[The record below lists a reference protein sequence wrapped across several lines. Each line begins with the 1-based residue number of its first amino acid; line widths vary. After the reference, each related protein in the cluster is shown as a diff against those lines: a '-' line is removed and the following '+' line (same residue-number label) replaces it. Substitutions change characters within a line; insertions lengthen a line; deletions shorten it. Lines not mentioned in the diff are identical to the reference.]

1 MCEHV
6 IGRVS
11 AVVQCRFRIVII
23 FGHENFGNTGE
34 ADVEGTAFAW
44 KPDYIE
50 LGTGRNFS
58 PGVMQSVDFGMDH
71 ERVFVRLEFVVAYEF
86 PGICIE
92 QIVSEELFFTCVGDS
107 FIVKSGGCTVV
118 SGADNAS
125 VSADKN
131 GAHLRVLV
139 FGKACLGTHHLR
151 IDFVAKLCS
160 RTIHAKKYR
169 QNFNGELFLNLV
181 SMEKSNHFG
190 KVYLIGAGPGDPGLL
205 TVRGKSILEKADV
218 VVYDRLVSPGVL
230 SLCNPDAK
238 MVDVGKMPTHHKVKQ
253 SEINKLLVKFAVEM
267 PGATIARLKGGDP
280 FVFGR
285 GGEEALELVS
295 AGVEFEIV
303 PGVTSAIAV
312 PAYAGIPVSHRGI
325 ATSFHIIT
333 GHEKLDERTLAGSLQ
348 TRDERNVIPATE
360 PESLSSKPLG
370 LDFEALAR
378 CPGTLIFLMGI
389 ANMDFI
395 AHRLMECGK
404 DPKTP
409 LAFIEKGTTPKQRT
423 VMATLETA
431 GETIV
436 RENVTAPAITIMG
449 GVVELGK
456 TLAWKKNLPL
466 SGKRLVVTRAA
477 KQASGITAR
486 LTALGAEVIE
496 TPMIETRDVA
506 LSNWDDLANFDI
518 LAFTSTNGVESFFK
532 QLFDAGYDVRV
543 LAGKKIASVG
553 KITEKKLLEYG
564 IRCDYVPEDHT
575 GEGLGKLLAALNP
588 IPQST
593 EGATSHLTPRIL
605 LLQGN
610 LADDT
615 LLKLLPKATRWVV
628 YETLPVAELPE
639 WKREAVASADAVVF
653 ASTSAVENFVNLMS
667 NVKACHSERSEES
680 SASMGPSLVELAQD
694 DFIKKSPH
702 TSFCIGRMTE
712 SAARKHGFNTVTS
725 DETTMDSLVKKIV
738 EYYTTSPNH

>member
-1 MCEHV
+1 M
-6 IGRVS
+6 
-11 AVVQCRFRIVII
+11 
-23 FGHENFGNTGE
+23 EN
-34 ADVEGTAFAW
+34 
-44 KPDYIE
+44 
-50 LGTGRNFS
+50 
-58 PGVMQSVDFGMDH
+58 
-71 ERVFVRLEFVVAYEF
+71 
-86 PGICIE
+86 
-92 QIVSEELFFTCVGDS
+92 
-107 FIVKSGGCTVV
+107 
-118 SGADNAS
+118 
-125 VSADKN
+125 
-131 GAHLRVLV
+131 
-139 FGKACLGTHHLR
+139 
-151 IDFVAKLCS
+151 
-160 RTIHAKKYR
+160 
-169 QNFNGELFLNLV
+169 
-181 SMEKSNHFG
+181 SNHFG

-230 SLCNPDAK
+230 SLCNPKAK

-253 SEINKLLVKFAVEM
+253 SEINKLLVNFALEM
-267 PGATIARLKGGDP
+267 PGATVARLKGGDP

-285 GGEEALELVS
+285 GGEEALELVA
-295 AGVEFEIV
+295 AGVEFEVV

-333 GHEKLDERTLAGSLQ
+333 GHEKEVDSRKSEVGS
-348 TRDERNVIPATE
+348 DSVI
-360 PESLSSKPLG
+360 LSEVRSTKSKDPSQNLS
-370 LDFEALAR
+370 LDFENLAK
-378 CPGTLIFLMGI
+378 CQGTLIFLMGI

-395 AHRLMECGK
+395 ARRLIECGK

-409 LAFIEKGTTPKQRT
+409 LAFIEKGTTPNQRT

-477 KQASGITAR
+477 KQSSGITAR

-496 TPMIETRDVA
+496 TPMIETRSLGKPQTVCHPERSTVGAESKDPGLQGSVDFK
-506 LSNWDDLANFDI
+506 SLANFDI

-532 QLFDAGYDVRV
+532 QLFAAGYDVRV

-553 KITEKKLLEYG
+553 KITEKKLLEFG

-575 GEGLGKLLAALNP
+575 GEGLGLLLRDVVDKCEHV
-588 IPQST
+588 ILS
-593 EGATSHLTPRIL
+593 EERSSESKDLVESRIL

-615 LLKLLPKATRWVV
+615 LLKLLPKTTRWTV
-628 YETLPVAELPE
+628 YETLPVAELPD
-639 WKREAVASADAVVF
+639 WKREAIASADAIVF
-653 ASTSAVENFVNLMS
+653 ASSSAVENFVQISRL
-667 NVKACHSERSEES
+667 S
-680 SASMGPSLVELAQD
+680 SFVSRL
-694 DFIKKSPH
+694 
-702 TSFCIGRMTE
+702 SFCIGRLTE
-712 SAARKHGFNTVTS
+712 ATARKHGFETITS

-738 EYYTTSPNH
+738 EYYTMGENA

>member
-1 MCEHV
+1 M
-6 IGRVS
+6 
-11 AVVQCRFRIVII
+11 
-23 FGHENFGNTGE
+23 
-34 ADVEGTAFAW
+34 
-44 KPDYIE
+44 
-50 LGTGRNFS
+50 
-58 PGVMQSVDFGMDH
+58 SV
-71 ERVFVRLEFVVAYEF
+71 A
-86 PGICIE
+86 
-92 QIVSEELFFTCVGDS
+92 
-107 FIVKSGGCTVV
+107 
-118 SGADNAS
+118 
-125 VSADKN
+125 
-131 GAHLRVLV
+131 
-139 FGKACLGTHHLR
+139 
-151 IDFVAKLCS
+151 
-160 RTIHAKKYR
+160 
-169 QNFNGELFLNLV
+169 
-181 SMEKSNHFG
+181 G

-205 TVRGKSILEKADV
+205 TLRGKEILEKADV
-218 VVYDRLVSPGVL
+218 VVYDRLVSPAILGM
-230 SLCNPDAK
+230 CNPKAK

-253 SEINKLLVKFAVEM
+253 SEINKLLVQFACEK

-285 GGEEALELVS
+285 GGEEALELVA
-295 AGVEFEIV
+295 AGVEFEVV
-303 PGVTSAIAV
+303 PGITSAISV

-333 GHEKLDERTLAGSLQ
+333 GHEKAEAG
-348 TRDERNVIPATE
+348 D
-360 PESLSSKPLG
+360 SLS
-370 LDFEALAR
+370 LDFETLAK

-395 AHRLMECGK
+395 ARRLMECGK

-409 LAFIEKGTTPKQRT
+409 LAFIEKGTTPYQRT
-423 VMATLETA
+423 VMAALETA
-431 GETIV
+431 GETIA

-477 KQASGITAR
+477 KQASGISAR

-496 TPMIETRDVA
+496 TPMIETRTLDCPNVIPATCGERSRTKAGISSADFNA
-506 LSNWDDLANFDI
+506 LTNFDT

-532 QLFDAGYDVRV
+532 QLFAAGYDVRV

-575 GEGLGKLLAALNP
+575 GEGLGRLLASLP
-588 IPQST
+588 VDQS
-593 EGATSHLTPRIL
+593 RIL

-615 LLKLLPKATRWVV
+615 LLKFLPQATRWVV

-639 WKREAVASADAVVF
+639 WKREAVAGADAVVF
-653 ASTSAVENFVNLMS
+653 ASTSAVENFSAL
-667 NVKACHSERSEES
+667 AAPTDSEPR
-680 SASMGPSLVELAQD
+680 LA
-694 DFIKKSPH
+694 
-702 TSFCIGRMTE
+702 FCIGRMTE
-712 SAARKHGFNTVTS
+712 SAARKHGFETVTS

-738 EYYTTSPNH
+738 EHYKKES